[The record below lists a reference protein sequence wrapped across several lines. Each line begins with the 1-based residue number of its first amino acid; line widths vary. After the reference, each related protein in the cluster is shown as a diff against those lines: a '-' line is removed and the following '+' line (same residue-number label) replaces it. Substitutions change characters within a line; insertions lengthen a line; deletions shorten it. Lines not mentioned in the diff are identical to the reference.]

1 MIDRGDDVDVVDDR
15 VGDRE
20 ANEVDRVSLVER
32 LHMTSATASPKSL
45 HQRDWPRAWPDDSE
59 T

>member
-20 ANEVDRVSLVER
+20 ANGVDRMSLVER
-32 LHMTSATASPKSL
+32 LHMPSATKSPKSL
-45 HQRDWPRAWPDDSE
+45 HQ
-59 T
+59 